1 MGKLTGKV
9 AIVTGASTGM
19 GRAIGVALAA
29 EGANLGLVARNPK
42 RLEESAVLARD
53 AGVEVLAFPG
63 DVGDPATS
71 AIVVRQVFEKFGRI
85 DILVNN
91 AGTNVFHRNWPDTTV
106 PDWNLVINT
115 NLSGAFYFARQVLPV
130 MRKAGGGIVI
140 NISSGAGLHAGAPG
154 GVAYTASKHGMQ
166 ALTGTLN
173 AEERRYGIR
182 SCAICPGETDTP
194 NLDLRPRP
202 PSSEAL
208 AKMLTSEDIANAV
221 AYVATQPDSVAI
233 ELLVITPTARRN
245 YAADYERY
253 SAEGHTAVKPEDV
266 LDL

>member
-1 MGKLTGKV
+1 MGKLTGQV

-19 GRAIGVALAA
+19 GRAIAVALASQ
-29 EGANLGLVARNPK
+29 GAALGLVARHAG
-42 RLEESAVLARD
+42 RLEESAELAR
-53 AGVEVLAFPG
+53 AKGVDVLTFAG
-63 DVGDPATS
+63 DVGDSTTS
-71 AIVVRQVFEKFGRI
+71 ATVVRKVYEHFGRL

-130 MRKAGGGIVI
+130 MRKAGSGTII

-154 GVAYTASKHGMQ
+154 GVAYSASKHGMQ
-166 ALTGTLN
+166 ALTGSLN

-182 SCAICPGETDTP
+182 ASVICPGETDTP

-202 PSSEAL
+202 PSAEAL
-208 AKMLTSEDIANAV
+208 ARMLTSEDIAEAV
-221 AYVATQPDSVAI
+221 VYVATQPARVAV
-233 ELLVITPTARRN
+233 ELLVITPTVRRN

-253 SAEGHTAVKPEDV
+253 TAEGHTAVKPEDII
-266 LDL
+266 DP